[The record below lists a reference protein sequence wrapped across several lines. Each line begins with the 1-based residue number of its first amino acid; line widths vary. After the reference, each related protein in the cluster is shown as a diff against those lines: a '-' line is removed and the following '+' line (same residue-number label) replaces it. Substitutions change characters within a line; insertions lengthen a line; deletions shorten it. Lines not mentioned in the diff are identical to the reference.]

1 MYSFSGGNDDS
12 VAGEGSDVED
22 FLDAYGNVIDPN
34 EIPSAPASA
43 SAAAKHSSV
52 DSDSESNVSKEA
64 PGQKDGKKKKKQ
76 KKKKNK
82 GNAKDKESYKK
93 VAFMYSNMD
102 GGAPAA
108 KSSDDVGKWKL
119 SEPRESNLS
128 QKEQWVYLGLM
139 DRFAGY
145 TTGQTFKNSQ
155 EREDF
160 NIYKHMRSIVLCEN
174 EEFQAFAKEIFE
186 RPERREARC
195 QLANVARR
203 FVEEYYEH
211 RHAF

>member
-1 MYSFSGGNDDS
+1 M
-12 VAGEGSDVED
+12 
-22 FLDAYGNVIDPN
+22 
-34 EIPSAPASA
+34 
-43 SAAAKHSSV
+43 
-52 DSDSESNVSKEA
+52 
-64 PGQKDGKKKKKQ
+64 
-76 KKKKNK
+76 
-82 GNAKDKESYKK
+82 
-93 VAFMYSNMD
+93 AFMYSNM
-102 GGAPAA
+102 AA
-108 KSSDDVGKWKL
+108 KSSDDVGKRKL